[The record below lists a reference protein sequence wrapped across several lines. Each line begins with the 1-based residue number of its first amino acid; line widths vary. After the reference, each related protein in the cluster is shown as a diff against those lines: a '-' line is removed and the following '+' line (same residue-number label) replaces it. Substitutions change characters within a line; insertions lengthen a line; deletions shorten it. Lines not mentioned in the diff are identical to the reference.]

1 MASAMQLM
9 LRIHAAEGVRAAG
22 VLASSVVAG
31 AKGIRQASSSASS
44 SSSSSSASAQVAIA
58 QDVELVDVTVNGVA
72 VQVPKGA
79 SAMQACEA
87 AGVDVPRFC
96 YHQRL
101 SVAGNCRMCLVEVE
115 KAPKAVASC
124 AFPVMPNMVIKT
136 GTDKVRK
143 AREGVMEF
151 LLANHPLDCPICDQ
165 GGECDLQDQAMKYG
179 SDRGRFT
186 ENKRNV
192 VDKSLGPL
200 VKTVMNRCIHCTRC
214 VRFAKE
220 VAGVEDLGVTG
231 RGRDAEIGTYIER
244 LLSSELSANVV
255 DLCPVGALTSKPYA
269 FTARSWE
276 LESTESIDVMDAIGS
291 NIRVDARG
299 TEVMRVLPRL
309 NEGINEEWISDKTRY
324 ACDGLKRQR
333 LDTPMMKKNGSL
345 VPCTW
350 RDALHAIADQMQ
362 NTESEKMMAI
372 AGELSDAESM
382 IALKD
387 LMNRM
392 GCERL
397 AIDGDAPAWDMDLR
411 SSYVL
416 NSTIAGLEE
425 ADLCLLVGANPRSE
439 APILNARLRKCVIS
453 NGLRVA
459 NIGAAQ
465 DLTYDVEH
473 LGTGTKTLKSVA
485 DWSHPFSDALKQAK
499 KPMVIVGTG
508 IFERADRDAV
518 LKSVQTIVEKG
529 GVVTDDWNGYN
540 VLHLTAGRVA
550 AMDLGFGCSPD
561 AAAVTGPPK
570 FLFLLGADEVP
581 GKIVSEETFVVYQG
595 HHGDKGACMA
605 DVILPGAAY
614 TEKSGTYVNTEG
626 RAQRTYAAVPPCGAA
641 REDWKI
647 IRALS
652 EVAGFQLPYDDIES
666 VRQRLEEVAPH
677 LGRKDQ
683 IESTFWLNGE
693 AFKHKPETEMNI
705 LPFHQTT
712 QNFYQTNSISRAS
725 QTMARCV
732 SAAKTGKYLL

>member
-1 MASAMQLM
+1 
-9 LRIHAAEGVRAAG
+9 
-22 VLASSVVAG
+22 
-31 AKGIRQASSSASS
+31 
-44 SSSSSSASAQVAIA
+44 
-58 QDVELVDVTVNGVA
+58 
-72 VQVPKGA
+72 
-79 SAMQACEA
+79 
-87 AGVDVPRFC
+87 
-96 YHQRL
+96 
-101 SVAGNCRMCLVEVE
+101 
-115 KAPKAVASC
+115 
-124 AFPVMPNMVIKT
+124 MVIKT

-165 GGECDLQDQAMKYG
+165 GGECDLQDQAMQYG

-244 LLSSELSANVV
+244 LLSSEMSANVV

-269 FTARSWE
+269 FAARSWE

-309 NEGINEEWISDKTRY
+309 NEEINEEWISDKTRY

-333 LDTPMMKKNGSL
+333 LDVPMMKRDGNL
-345 VPCTW
+345 VPCNW
-350 RDALHAIADQMQ
+350 REALQAVAEKMNATDAK
-362 NTESEKMMAI
+362 KMMAV

-382 IALKD
+382 MALKD
-387 LMNRM
+387 LMNKA

-397 AIDGDAPAWDMDLR
+397 AVDGSGPAWDMDLR

-425 ADLCLLVGANPRSE
+425 ADVCLLVGANPRSE
-439 APILNARLRKCVIS
+439 APILNARLRKCVVG
-453 NGLRVA
+453 NGLKVA
-459 NIGAAQ
+459 SVGAAQ
-465 DLTYDVEH
+465 DLTFDVEH
-473 LGTGTKTLKSVA
+473 LGTGTKTLTEISGG
-485 DWSHPFSDALKQAK
+485 SHPFAKVLKEAK
-499 KPMVIVGTG
+499 KPVVIVGTG

-518 LKSVQTIVEKG
+518 LKTVQTIIEKN
-529 GVVTDDWNGYN
+529 GVVTGEWNGYN

-550 AMDLGFGCSPD
+550 ALDIGFGCGTD
-561 AAAVTGPPK
+561 AAGESAAPE
-570 FLFLLGADEVP
+570 FLYLLGADEISPSLVTE
-581 GKIVSEETFVVYQG
+581 KTFVVYQG
-595 HHGDKGACMA
+595 HHGDKGASMA

-614 TEKSGTYVNTEG
+614 TEKNGTYVNTEG
-626 RAQRTYAAVPPCGAA
+626 RTQRTYAAVPPAGAA

-647 IRALS
+647 VRALS
-652 EVAGFQLPYDDIES
+652 EVVGNQLPYDDIDG
-666 VRQRLEEVAPH
+666 VRERMEEVAPH
-677 LGRKDQ
+677 LSRKDE
-683 IESTFWLNGE
+683 IESTVWLNGE
-693 AFKHKPETEMNI
+693 AFKHKPAAKMSA

-712 QNFYQTNSISRAS
+712 PNFYQTNTISRAS
-725 QTMARCV
+725 PTMAKCV
-732 SAAKTGKYLL
+732 AASKTRRYL

>member
-1 MASAMQLM
+1 
-9 LRIHAAEGVRAAG
+9 
-22 VLASSVVAG
+22 
-31 AKGIRQASSSASS
+31 
-44 SSSSSSASAQVAIA
+44 
-58 QDVELVDVTVNGVA
+58 
-72 VQVPKGA
+72 
-79 SAMQACEA
+79 MQACQA

-96 YHQRL
+96 YHERL

-124 AFPVMPNMVIKT
+124 AFPVMPNMAIKT
-136 GTDKVRK
+136 STDKVRK

-165 GGECDLQDQAMKYG
+165 GGECDLQDQAMQYG

-186 ENKRNV
+186 ESKRNV

-244 LLSSELSANVV
+244 LLSSEMSANVV

-269 FTARSWE
+269 FAARSWE

-309 NEGINEEWISDKTRY
+309 NEAINEEWISDKTRH

-333 LDTPMMKKNGSL
+333 LDVPMMKRDGSL

-350 RDALHAIADQMQ
+350 REALHAVADKIKA
-362 NTESEKMMAI
+362 TDGAKMMAV
-372 AGELSDAESM
+372 AGELSDAEAM
-382 IALKD
+382 MALKD
-387 LMNRM
+387 LMNKV

-397 AIDGDAPAWDMDLR
+397 AIDGGAPAWDMDLR

-416 NSTIAGLEE
+416 NSSIAGLEE
-425 ADLCLLVGANPRSE
+425 ADLCLLIGANPRVE
-439 APILNARLRKCVIS
+439 APILNARLRKCVVGG
-453 NGLRVA
+453 GLKVA
-459 NIGAAQ
+459 SIGAAQ
-465 DLTYDVEH
+465 DLTFEVEH
-473 LGTGTKTLKSVA
+473 LGTGTNTLKTLA
-485 DWSHPFSDALKQAK
+485 DGKHPFANAMKAAK
-499 KPMVIVGTG
+499 KPVVIVGTG

-518 LKSVQTIVEKG
+518 LKAVQTIVDANE
-529 GVVTDDWNGYN
+529 VVTEEWNGYN

-550 AMDLGFGCSPD
+550 ALDLGFGCGT
-561 AAAVTGPPK
+561 AAAKASGAPE
-570 FLFLLGADEVP
+570 LLYLLGADDVP
-581 GKIVSEETFVVYQG
+581 ASVLSDKTFIVYQG
-595 HHGDKGACMA
+595 HHGDRGASMA

-626 RAQRTYAAVPPCGAA
+626 RTQRTIAAVPPAGAA

-652 EVAGFQLPYDDIES
+652 EVAGSQLPYDDIDG
-666 VRQRLEEVAPH
+666 VRARMEEVAPH
-677 LGRKDQ
+677 LSRKDT
-683 IESTFWLNGE
+683 IESSVWLNGE
-693 AFKHKPETEMNI
+693 ALRHKTDSKMSV

-712 QNFYQTNSISRAS
+712 QNFYQTNVISKSS
-725 QTMARCV
+725 QTMAKC
-732 SAAKTGKYLL
+732 AAASKNRRYLM